1 LVTKEDRDSNGGD
14 EEEENEDEEH
24 GNEDGP
30 SLGLV
35 RERGEGKIE

>member
-1 LVTKEDRDSNGGD
+1 MTKEDRDSNGGD
-14 EEEENEDEEH
+14 EKEENEDEEH

-35 RERGEGKIE
+35 SEGGEGKIE